1 MKITGNLTQNGFHVL
16 LFSILQKIEG
26 QLKNSCYYLMHT
38 TLEYA
43 LTDNDIA
50 FQSTAKNSEG
60 NESDHIVGYLHAI
73 KQHVQIKPG
82 GDLERIGKRLF
93 GGGYSEGSE
102 EEGFFDEFSDFGC
115 STPIE

>member
-1 MKITGNLTQNGFHVL
+1 
-16 LFSILQKIEG
+16 
-26 QLKNSCYYLMHT
+26 MHT

-73 KQHVQIKPG
+73 K
-82 GDLERIGKRLF
+82 
-93 GGGYSEGSE
+93 
-102 EEGFFDEFSDFGC
+102 
-115 STPIE
+115 

>member
-1 MKITGNLTQNGFHVL
+1 
-16 LFSILQKIEG
+16 
-26 QLKNSCYYLMHT
+26 
-38 TLEYA
+38 
-43 LTDNDIA
+43 
-50 FQSTAKNSEG
+50 
-60 NESDHIVGYLHAI
+60 
-73 KQHVQIKPG
+73 VQIKPG